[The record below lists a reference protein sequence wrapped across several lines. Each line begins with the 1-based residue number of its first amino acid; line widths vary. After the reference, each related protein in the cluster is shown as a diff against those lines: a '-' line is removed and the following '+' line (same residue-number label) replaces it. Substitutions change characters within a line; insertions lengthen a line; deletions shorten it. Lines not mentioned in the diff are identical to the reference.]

1 MQPGDVVIV
10 QVCHADGQA
19 YRRWQST
26 IEEISDETVITMSPP
41 GKPIE
46 DVGKGIWHSRW
57 YVRRYLWRKQPYSLL
72 EMYHPDGQL
81 AQIYIDVASPVIIA
95 PGLLS
100 FIDYELDVICQPGEA
115 AQIVDELEFA
125 EAIVKYGY
133 TPEFQAYCRQAALA
147 ACAMAEGWSP
157 RGIDLGQVSKM
168 AVRG

>member
-1 MQPGDVVIV
+1 
-10 QVCHADGQA
+10 
-19 YRRWQST
+19 
-26 IEEISDETVITMSPP
+26 
-41 GKPIE
+41 
-46 DVGKGIWHSRW
+46 
-57 YVRRYLWRKQPYSLL
+57 
-72 EMYHPDGQL
+72 MYHPDGQL